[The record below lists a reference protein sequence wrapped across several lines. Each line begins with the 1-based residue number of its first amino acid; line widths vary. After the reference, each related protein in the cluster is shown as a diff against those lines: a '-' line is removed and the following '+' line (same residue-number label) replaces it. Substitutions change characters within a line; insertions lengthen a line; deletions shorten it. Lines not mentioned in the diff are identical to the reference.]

1 MKKLPFI
8 LLMVSVL
15 MAFVVGCT
23 GQPTPSAAFTPTPQR
38 ESSLAYAD
46 TSSTIG
52 ANGIV
57 MPLQQVTLSFGVG
70 GFVEAVDVELG
81 ERVQAGQV
89 LASLDT
95 TQLQRAVAQ
104 AELELKSAQARLAQL
119 QAQATPI
126 PEQVLAAAAAI
137 TNAQTML
144 SQARTQA
151 GQRSNY
157 DTIDRVALKYA
168 ERALADA
175 QREYEKVLNDF
186 RTHDWAPSSPAGTAL
201 AEAKDRYDSAVAQY
215 NLHAADRAYAVAIAN
230 AEAQLAQ
237 ARLSLYQAQNPIRP
251 EAIRLAQLDVER
263 AQQAA
268 EATRSDLERATLN
281 APFDG
286 IVSAVDISPDEWA
299 APGAQGI
306 ELLDVSE
313 WRVETKNV
321 GELQIARVKAGQE
334 VRVRVNAFQ
343 GETLQGHV
351 LTISPVAVVQQGDTT
366 YTLTIALEPTSLNL
380 QPGMTAQVEIVIP

>member
-1 MKKLPFI
+1 
-8 LLMVSVL
+8 
-15 MAFVVGCT
+15 
-23 GQPTPSAAFTPTPQR
+23 
-38 ESSLAYAD
+38 
-46 TSSTIG
+46 
-52 ANGIV
+52 
-57 MPLQQVTLSFGVG
+57 
-70 GFVEAVDVELG
+70 
-81 ERVQAGQV
+81 
-89 LASLDT
+89 
-95 TQLQRAVAQ
+95 
-104 AELELKSAQARLAQL
+104 LAQL

>member
-1 MKKLPFI
+1 MKQLPFI
-8 LLMVSVL
+8 LLVVSVL
-15 MAFVVGCT
+15 MAFAVGCT
-23 GQPTPSAAFTPTPQR
+23 GQPTPAADLTPTPQR
-38 ESSLAYAD
+38 ESASTYAD
-46 TSSTIG
+46 TSSTVN
-52 ANGIV
+52 ANGV
-57 MPLQQVTLSFGVG
+57 VAPRQQVNLSFGVG
-70 GFVEAVDVELG
+70 GFVEAVEVELG
-81 ERVQAGQV
+81 DRMQAGQV

-104 AELELKSAQARLAQL
+104 AELELKSAQARLAHL

-126 PEQVLAAAAAI
+126 PEQVLAATAAI

-151 GQRSNY
+151 GQHSNY

-201 AEAKDRYDSAVAQY
+201 AEAKDRYDSALAQY
-215 NLHAADRAYAVAIAN
+215 NLNVADRAYAVAIAN

-237 ARLSLYQAQNPIRP
+237 ARLSLYQAQNPIRL
-251 EAIRLAQLDVER
+251 EALRLAQIDVER
-263 AQQAA
+263 AQQVVEAA
-268 EATRSDLERATLN
+268 RSDLERAMLK

-286 IVSAVDISPDEWA
+286 IVSAVEISHNEWA